1 MYVLM
6 VVRKIT
12 SANDWSRQRNS
23 VYIYLLCSS
32 AVAVEVS
39 SLLVRLLL
47 YLAIGIEE
55 VVERRLGEVVHL
67 LQS

>member
-23 VYIYLLCSS
+23 VYLICSS

-39 SLLVRLLL
+39 SLLIRLLP
-47 YLAIGIEE
+47 YLAIGIKE